1 MTPKPSPYPTQQGGA
16 AGGVPYPKQQGAPY
30 PQAVA
35 GAQPYPNAPTG
46 YPTGPGQQVVQMV
59 VPVQQAQFD
68 AGAREAIQL
77 NKFFA

>member
-46 YPTGPGQQVVQMV
+46 YPVGQGQQMVQMV

-68 AGAREAIQL
+68 AGAREAIQ
-77 NKFFA
+77 